1 MFYSFRVFAA
11 IYGYRTIESNTN
23 MAEYSCFYGGEK
35 ERFVDKNQ
43 LHIPARYTVRRKQKG
58 LAQLQKIRYASQ
70 EIHLVHGR
78 NNADES
84 PDWLGEIFE
93 WLSGNLEV
101 PVIKRDEAGRI
112 PYSETVF
119 GKQGITPS
127 QPHAALL
134 MAWMENALQNGGGS
148 EALPKASSPVSGVE
162 HMVVCSHDIDFYY
175 EGMASAFVRLAKNLG
190 IAALLYRS
198 PSFFASNLRMMM
210 ELLGGKHVGEYIPG
224 LLDASEECGF
234 RSTLF
239 AVAGGNHRRDPNYR
253 AEQIAAQLSAAT
265 KREFSIGLHGSYG
278 SVVDG
283 GSLKDEARRIGECV
297 GEKMLGSRQHWLRF
311 DDHAKLYASLENAG
325 MIYDSSLGF
334 SETCGFRNGANFAF
348 PPYDFA
354 KEKPC
359 EFLEIPLVIM
369 DGSLEQASR
378 RGKKPPQELAS
389 EILEQSRK
397 WGWGGIS
404 LLWHNPMEA
413 IQVSREVNEV
423 FWNCA
428 RKRKAYGEQW
438 MSADQFMEQ
447 SLGRYQ
453 EAGLLQKVKLD
464 A

>member
-1 MFYSFRVFAA
+1 MLYSFRVFAA
-11 IYGYRTIESNTN
+11 IYGYRTIESDTKT
-23 MAEYSCFYGGEK
+23 AEYSCFYGGEE
-35 ERFVDKNQ
+35 ERPAETKQ
-43 LHIPARYTVRRKQKG
+43 LNIPAKYTVRRKQEG
-58 LAQLQKIRYASQ
+58 LPQLQRIRYAGQ
-70 EIHLVHGR
+70 EIPLVHGR
-78 NNADES
+78 KDAGEF

-93 WLSGNLEV
+93 WLSGSLEI

-112 PYSETVF
+112 AYSETVF

-134 MAWMENALQNGGGS
+134 MAWMENALQSGGDN

-162 HMVVCSHDIDFYY
+162 HMVVASHDIDFYY
-175 EGMASAFVRLAKNLG
+175 TGMASAFVRLAKNLG

-198 PSFFASNLRMMM
+198 SSFFASNLRMMM
-210 ELLGGKHVGEYIPG
+210 DLIGGKHVGEYIPG

-234 RSTLF
+234 RSTF
-239 AVAGGNHRRDPNYR
+239 FVVAGGNHRRDPNYR
-253 AEQIAAQLSAAT
+253 VEQIAAQLSAAA

-283 GSLKDEARRIGECV
+283 GSLKYEAKRLGESV

-378 RGKKPPQELAS
+378 SENKAPQEVAS

-413 IQVSREVNEV
+413 IQVSREVNDV

-428 RKRKAYGEQW
+428 RTRKSYGEQW
-438 MSADQFMEQ
+438 MSADQFIQQ